1 MASCCGLRLPIL
13 VTEATVTGTLVT
25 PSLPPHCPLTAVT
38 GPKSGVRACHCGG
51 RAQQLRSGRCSSAP
65 LGGCGITD
73 TGEAAA
79 PGPAS
84 LQW

>member
-25 PSLPPHCPLTAVT
+25 PSLPPHCHWPLI
-38 GPKSGVRACHCGG
+38 GG
-51 RAQQLRSGRCSSAP
+51 AGWAQQLRSGRCSSAP

>member
-1 MASCCGLRLPIL
+1 MASCCGLRLSIL
-13 VTEATVTGTLVT
+13 VTAATVTGTLVT
-25 PSLPPHCPLTAVT
+25 LVTPAPHCPSLPP
-38 GPKSGVRACHCGG
+38 GPGSGVRARHCAGW
-51 RAQQLRSGRCSSAP
+51 AQLLRSRRCSSAP